1 MQNLKIRIIIGLTKV
16 NFLEC
21 SIPVISN
28 LHDLKGILI
37 HKDMS
42 GLLIIPLGPRKA
54 ESLLRL
60 PTWLRLGV
68 KRRER
73 HFGIK
78 FRRKVRLFFA
88 LLHRLVQARKG
99 ELVMKKII
107 LLFLLGAVL
116 SGCVNEKDIKKEQEQ
131 ENILFAVEEIKVGR
145 VGDQMPITRAQGAKM
160 IAMAFYEPK
169 ELLYIKKKSDFKD
182 VKETDWFFPYIN
194 GVYALKIMA
203 GEGEFF
209 YPHSPITLAQ
219 TQTLMD
225 KLNSDNH
232 TKIKITEENKEKPV
246 SYSLWMEL
254 FQETLQER
262 RGEDSLYSYGMQEQE
277 LVLLEQAD
285 NETILT
291 SEGMFQQHGYV
302 LKGYENRKMK
312 VLVKEKIIV
321 ALLEVLD
328 MDPVIENAYLRKK
341 EGGIEIDTGSGK
353 KIYAYGGDIPEE
365 KGFIGDIHL
374 EKGKAIDV
382 VTLEN
387 SGKDIIKKVDESNI
401 FLEKQGNVSWDA
413 HAKIYEEK
421 GEKVLR
427 RKGTRLLC
435 GTDIADFYERDGK
448 VCAAVIRRKATPHRI
463 RVLLSKTGFQG
474 YEHETVILTASED
487 FTMWGGAEKKEYKGG
502 QEATLTLDQDEGLFQ
517 KGRVYVKTKDGGVIT
532 LKSVSK
538 NDGAPSYAGIL
549 ELEKGKRDLSLSMN
563 CLWKNIFGAWF
574 QVKCL
579 KVLGWKH

>member
-1 MQNLKIRIIIGLTKV
+1 M
-16 NFLEC
+16 
-21 SIPVISN
+21 S
-28 LHDLKGILI
+28 KGGNGI
-37 HKDMS
+37 S
-42 GLLIIPLGPRKA
+42 GLNLDAKC
-54 ESLLRL
+54 
-60 PTWLRLGV
+60 V
-68 KRRER
+68 
-73 HFGIK
+73 F
-78 FRRKVRLFFA
+78 FFA

-341 EGGIEIDTGSGK
+341 
-353 KIYAYGGDIPEE
+353 
-365 KGFIGDIHL
+365 
-374 EKGKAIDV
+374 
-382 VTLEN
+382 
-387 SGKDIIKKVDESNI
+387 
-401 FLEKQGNVSWDA
+401 
-413 HAKIYEEK
+413 
-421 GEKVLR
+421 
-427 RKGTRLLC
+427 
-435 GTDIADFYERDGK
+435 
-448 VCAAVIRRKATPHRI
+448 
-463 RVLLSKTGFQG
+463 
-474 YEHETVILTASED
+474 
-487 FTMWGGAEKKEYKGG
+487 KE
-502 QEATLTLDQDEGLFQ
+502 A
-517 KGRVYVKTKDGGVIT
+517 
-532 LKSVSK
+532 
-538 NDGAPSYAGIL
+538 
-549 ELEKGKRDLSLSMN
+549 
-563 CLWKNIFGAWF
+563 
-574 QVKCL
+574 
-579 KVLGWKH
+579 